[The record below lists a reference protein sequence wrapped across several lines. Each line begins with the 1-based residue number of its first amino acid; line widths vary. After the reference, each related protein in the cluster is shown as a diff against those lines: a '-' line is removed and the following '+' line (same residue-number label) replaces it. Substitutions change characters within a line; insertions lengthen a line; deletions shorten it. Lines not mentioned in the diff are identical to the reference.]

1 MLQIGMGLIGSVVR
15 TAAFGVIA
23 GKIFDSFVLSKIN
36 DSNDNKKWMR
46 QIKLETYSLFC
57 DKILTARI
65 GTLSNEDFLQ
75 LRKCATK
82 TILLI
87 EDKTLINHINNYL
100 LTSNTMFST
109 SEEVNQQEVTKFNKN
124 GLNIIQL
131 LNKNLKE

>member
-1 MLQIGMGLIGSVVR
+1 MLQIGLGLIGSVVR

-23 GKIFDSFVLSKIN
+23 GKVFDSLVLSKIN
-36 DSNDNKKWMR
+36 DSNDNKKWLR

-109 SEEVNQQEVTKFNKN
+109 NEEVNQQEITKFNKN

-131 LNKNLKE
+131 LNRNLKQ

>member
-1 MLQIGMGLIGSVVR
+1 MLQIGLGLMGSVVR

-23 GKIFDSFVLSKIN
+23 GKVFDSLVLSKIN
-36 DSNDNKKWMR
+36 DSNDNKKWLR

-87 EDKTLINHINNYL
+87 EDKTLIDQINNYL
-100 LTSNTMFST
+100 LTSNLMFST
-109 SEEVNQQEVTKFNKN
+109 NEEVNQQEITKFNKN

-131 LNKNLKE
+131 LNRNLKQ

>member
-1 MLQIGMGLIGSVVR
+1 MLQIGLGVIGSVVR

-23 GKIFDSFVLSKIN
+23 GKVFDSLILSKIN
-36 DSNDNKKWMR
+36 DSNDNKKWLR

-100 LTSNTMFST
+100 LTSNLMFST
-109 SEEVNQQEVTKFNKN
+109 NEEVNEQEITKFNKH

-131 LNKNLKE
+131 LNRTLKQ

>member
-1 MLQIGMGLIGSVVR
+1 MLQIGLGLIGSVVR

-23 GKIFDSFVLSKIN
+23 GKVFDSLVLSKIN
-36 DSNDNKKWMR
+36 DSNDNKKWLR

-87 EDKTLINHINNYL
+87 EDKTLIDQINNYL
-100 LTSNTMFST
+100 LTSNLMFST
-109 SEEVNQQEVTKFNKN
+109 NEEVNQQEITKFNKN

-131 LNKNLKE
+131 LNRNLKQ

>member
-1 MLQIGMGLIGSVVR
+1 MLQVGMGLIGTVARS
-15 TAAFGVIA
+15 AAFGVIA
-23 GKIFDSFVLSKIN
+23 GKIFDSLVLSKIN
-36 DSNDNKKWMR
+36 DSNDSKKWMR
-46 QIKLETYSLFC
+46 QTKLETYSLFC

-75 LRKCATK
+75 LKQCATK

-87 EDKTLINHINNYL
+87 EDRTLINHINNYL

-109 SEEVNQQEVTKFNKN
+109 NEEINQQEVTKFNKS

-131 LNKNLKE
+131 LNRNLKE

>member
-1 MLQIGMGLIGSVVR
+1 MLQIGLGLIGSVVR

-23 GKIFDSFVLSKIN
+23 GKVFDSLVLSKIN
-36 DSNDNKKWMR
+36 DSNDNKKWLR

-100 LTSNTMFST
+100 LTSNLMFST
-109 SEEVNQQEVTKFNKN
+109 NEEVNQQEITKFNKN

-131 LNKNLKE
+131 LNRNLKQ